1 MVGER
6 ARRLSFHTRDADFR
20 AIFADATEP
29 IHVALEQIDV
39 PLPLLYPF
47 CELTV
52 CANLLAGLF
61 HDLQDITLRLETP
74 RFVRHL
80 IAEASPEGIFRGTA
94 VAKEDLINVRNPMEV
109 EEDIAHGLLQVTKRF
124 AYTAQPVQG
133 TVGNAPSIAH
143 LVQQYLSQS
152 EQIQTTLL
160 IGVQLAPGS
169 HGKVHVVSCMA
180 LLIEALPDVSEHK
193 KFIVLDNIARLKSL
207 SEFVGHSGEER
218 DVMDLLDSIYPGEQ
232 WIASA
237 ETPLV
242 YRCRCHRD
250 GYLQRVAEMAR
261 RDWHAVFGDDYEIEV
276 RCGYCRNTFRFH
288 ETEVAAAMRSLFK
301 EP

>member
-1 MVGER
+1 MADER
-6 ARRLSFHTRDADFR
+6 ARLCSFYTRGADFR
-20 AIFADATEP
+20 AIFVDATDP
-29 IHVALEQIDV
+29 IQVALEQIDV

-47 CELTV
+47 CELAV

-61 HDLQDITLRLETP
+61 HGLQDITLRLETP

-94 VAKEDLINVRNPMEV
+94 VAKEGLVNIRNPMEL
-109 EEDIAHGLLQVTKRF
+109 EEDIAHGLLRVTKRF
-124 AYTAQPVQG
+124 PYAAQTVQG

-143 LVQQYLSQS
+143 LVQRYLSQS

-160 IGVQLAPGS
+160 IGVQLAPGA
-169 HGKVHVVSCMA
+169 HEKVHVVHCMS
-180 LLIEALPDVSEHK
+180 LLIEALPEVSEHK
-193 KFIVLDNIARLKSL
+193 KFIVLDNLSRLKSL
-207 SEFVGHSGEER
+207 AEFFGDSGEKR

-237 ETPLV
+237 EVPLV
-242 YRCRCHRD
+242 YRCRCHRE
-250 GYLQRVAEMAR
+250 GYLQKVAEMAR
-261 RDWHAVFGDDYEIEV
+261 RDWHSVFGDDYEIEV